1 MVDYLVRV
9 KVKFISRGAQFRF
22 KKNNTKAHKNLS
34 TDVLFIIIYTM
45 ALSHLSG
52 EGKTFC
58 EVFNCTGN
66 FGEAHFQGGCE

>member
-1 MVDYLVRV
+1 MFY
-9 KVKFISRGAQFRF
+9 I
-22 KKNNTKAHKNLS
+22 
-34 TDVLFIIIYTM
+34 IIIYTM